1 MNKYATVIGI
11 AFILVAVFS
20 AVTLALT
27 VDRYGAFAETKNE
40 ITVGSGNVYIK
51 EVRVP
56 PVYNM
61 DEVVRVTILVEVNN
75 PSRLDIWVYNIE
87 FSLYMFNRTTMA
99 YRDSYQVME
108 PYYVMVGGF
117 FRYNDP
123 AYLVPSGG
131 NATLESSLAVT
142 SPYKLAILNTTDP
155 DDGKYRPLVYADLRY
170 EIVDLDALVP
180 VHGLRYFDTEGVD
193 PYLG

>member
-1 MNKYATVIGI
+1 MNKHATVIGI

-20 AVTLALT
+20 SITLVLT

-40 ITVGSGNVYIK
+40 ITPEEGNVYIK

-56 PVYNM
+56 PIYSMNE
-61 DEVVRVTILVEVNN
+61 DVRVTVLVEVNN
-75 PSRLDIWVYNIE
+75 PTRLDIWVYNIE

-99 YRDSYQVME
+99 NIGNFQAME

-117 FRYNDP
+117 FRYDDP
-123 AYLVPSGG
+123 NYLVPSGT

-142 SPYKLAILNTTDP
+142 TSYKLAILNTTDP
-155 DDGKYRPLVYADLRY
+155 DDGKYYPFVSADLRY
-170 EIVDLDALVP
+170 EIVDLDILVP
-180 VHGLRYFDTEGVD
+180 VHGLSYFNTLGVD

>member
-1 MNKYATVIGI
+1 MNKHATVIGI

-20 AVTLALT
+20 AITLVLT
-27 VDRYGAFAETKNE
+27 VDKYGAFAETKTK
-40 ITVGSGNVYIK
+40 IVPPTNVYIK

-56 PVYNM
+56 PIYSMNE
-61 DEVVRVTILVEVNN
+61 DVRVTILVEVNN
-75 PSRLDIWVYNIE
+75 PSRLDLWVYNSE

-99 YRDSYQVME
+99 NIGNFQAME

-117 FRYNDP
+117 FRYDDP
-123 AYLVPSGG
+123 DYLVPSGR

-142 SPYKLAILNTTDP
+142 TQYKLAILNTTDP
-155 DDGKYRPLVYADLRY
+155 DDGKYYPFVYADLRY
-170 EIVDLDALVP
+170 EIVDLDILVP
-180 VHGLRYFDTEGVD
+180 VHGLSYFNPLGVD